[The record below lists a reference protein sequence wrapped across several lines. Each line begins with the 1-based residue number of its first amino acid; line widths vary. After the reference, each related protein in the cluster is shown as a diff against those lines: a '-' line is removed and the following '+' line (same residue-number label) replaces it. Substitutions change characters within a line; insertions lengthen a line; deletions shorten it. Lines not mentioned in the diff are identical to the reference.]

1 MKKIKMKKIIL
12 KFTLA
17 IVIATS
23 IASCSAV
30 HLGSMENSA
39 SLSSAN
45 FSYVKQNLEGKS
57 QATYVLGI
65 GGLAK
70 ETLVDQAKKKMLAD
84 NPLKNNQTLVNLTVN
99 FKNSY
104 YLGLIYST
112 VICTVT
118 ADVVEFK

>member
-1 MKKIKMKKIIL
+1 M
-12 KFTLA
+12 LA
-17 IVIATS
+17 LLLT
-23 IASCSAV
+23 SCSAV
-30 HLGSMENSA
+30 HSGSMENSA

-45 FSYVKQNLEGKS
+45 FSYVKQNIEGKA

-70 ETLVDQAKKKMLAD
+70 ETLVNNAKQKMLAE
-84 NPLKNNQTLVNLTVN
+84 NPLRDNQTLANLTVN
-99 FKNSY
+99 FKKSY

-112 VICTVT
+112 VKCTVT

>member
-1 MKKIKMKKIIL
+1 MKKIIL
-12 KFTLA
+12 KSALA
-17 IVIATS
+17 IMLVLS
-23 IASCSAV
+23 ITSCSAV
-30 HLGSMENSA
+30 HSGAMENSA

-45 FSYVKQNLEGKS
+45 FSYAKQNIQGKS

-70 ETLVDQAKKKMLAD
+70 ETLVNEAKQKMLAE
-84 NPLKNNQTLVNLTVN
+84 NPLKDNQTLANLTVN
-99 FKNSY
+99 FKKSL

-112 VICTVT
+112 VKCTVT

>member
-1 MKKIKMKKIIL
+1 MKKIIL

-30 HLGSMENSA
+30 HIGSMENSA

-45 FSYVKQNLEGKS
+45 FSYVKQNLEGKA

-104 YLGLIYST
+104 YLGYIYST

>member
-1 MKKIKMKKIIL
+1 MKKIIL
-12 KFTLA
+12 KSALA
-17 IVIATS
+17 FMFIVALT
-23 IASCSAV
+23 SCSAIHV
-30 HLGSMENSA
+30 GSMENSA

-45 FSYVKQNLEGKS
+45 FSYVKQNIVGKS

-70 ETLVDQAKKKMLAD
+70 QTLVNDAKQKMLAE
-84 NPLKNNQTLVNLTVN
+84 NPLKDNQTLVNLTVN
-99 FKNSY
+99 FKKSL

-112 VICTVT
+112 VKCTVT